1 MVSGWQQAL
10 TLIIVLI
17 PGFVYQ
23 GVKRHRVGPSL
34 EDQDLSIRLL
44 RALVTSVIFLVVYA
58 IALGDFLADRFLES
72 DPQQRYDDVWAV
84 GLIVGGLV
92 FFIPAVAGH
101 VSAAYLTRKRYFSS
115 ADSMT
120 FWETVRTTAE
130 PDDNELSWGRALYSR
145 DTDYSP
151 IPTAWDFATQD
162 IPVGSF
168 VRVLLPDDT
177 WLGGQA
183 DRGSYFT
190 SYPEPRDLYVDR
202 AWQLDNDGVF
212 VRELPGPTG
221 IWIPCSDAKLL
232 HVTPPAEGE
241 DTDADEEGAERSSWR
256 DWWIIAASVGV
267 AIFVHRTRVSRILE
281 RRRQR

>member
-44 RALVTSVIFLVVYA
+44 RALVTSVVFLVVYA

-72 DPQQRYDDVWAV
+72 DPERRYDDVWAV

-101 VSAAYLTRKRYFSS
+101 VSAAYLTRKRYFNRS
-115 ADSMT
+115 DPMT
-120 FWETVRTTAE
+120 FWKTVCTKADR
-130 PDDNELSWGRALYSR
+130 DNSELSWWRALFSGE
-145 DTDYSP
+145 TNYSP
-151 IPTAWDFATQD
+151 IPTAWDFATED
-162 IPVGSF
+162 FPVGSF

-177 WLGGQA
+177 WLG
-183 DRGSYFT
+183 DK
-190 SYPEPRDLYVDR
+190 
-202 AWQLDNDGVF
+202 
-212 VRELPGPTG
+212 PTG
-221 IWIPCSDAKLL
+221 GRIS
-232 HVTPPAEGE
+232 
-241 DTDADEEGAERSSWR
+241 R
-256 DWWIIAASVGV
+256 
-267 AIFVHRTRVSRILE
+267 AIQSRGTST
-281 RRRQR
+281 

>member
-130 PDDNELSWGRALYSR
+130 PDDNELSWGRALFSR

-183 DRGSYFT
+183 STLIVHGSSITTGCLCASFPDRQASGFH
-190 SYPEPRDLYVDR
+190 
-202 AWQLDNDGVF
+202 A
-212 VRELPGPTG
+212 
-221 IWIPCSDAKLL
+221 AM
-232 HVTPPAEGE
+232 
-241 DTDADEEGAERSSWR
+241 RS
-256 DWWIIAASVGV
+256 
-267 AIFVHRTRVSRILE
+267 FCML
-281 RRRQR
+281 RRRLRGKTRTPTKRVRSDPAGGIGGSSLPALALLSSCTERGCRGY